1 MLLLYIY
8 YCGGV
13 LETIVLRQSWTQHL
27 IELYYIY
34 ISVAKMLLE
43 KTISYGC
50 LNGVVCLFYLT
61 VLNLN
66 PAIGKRPYNTLI
78 WFLKPPSI

>member
-1 MLLLYIY
+1 
-8 YCGGV
+8 
-13 LETIVLRQSWTQHL
+13 
-27 IELYYIY
+27 
-34 ISVAKMLLE
+34 MLLE

-78 WFLKPPSI
+78 WFLKPPSILSQHASLHSLNLLDGTYH